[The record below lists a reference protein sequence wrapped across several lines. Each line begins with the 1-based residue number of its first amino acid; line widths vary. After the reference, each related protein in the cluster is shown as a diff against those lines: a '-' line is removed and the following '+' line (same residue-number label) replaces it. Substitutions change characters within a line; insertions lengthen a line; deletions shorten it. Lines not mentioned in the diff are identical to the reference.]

1 VSQLA
6 SAMDTMSPVVGRV
19 RAYFAPV
26 TRPAKET
33 SGFTIFDPAQSGSFA
48 LDVPPAPWIDL
59 GWIAGFARKCGTKIE
74 AIRTG
79 APATTQMQVRT
90 EIDATVSFSFESWRK
105 IQLAIS
111 AGVQQMNLLKPV
123 MGAAAEGSGGA
134 AVAAVTLLDGSTSTV
149 LQVGAT
155 AAETFEVGE
164 LVAVDVDYADQ
175 TGFVGSGVSGAYV
188 QSALTDI
195 DYVRRVTLNVGRIAA
210 ISGGALTLECPLIA
224 GAPTSAMKVSGVVGF
239 CDREGAS
246 FFQEWSALFVAEGQ
260 QGERVIWHYPRLQTM
275 SGIAEAESAS
285 SGSYEKVRL
294 SAAFR
299 ALPVKDS
306 VDGETVV
313 CFRSYVA
320 GCNARV

>member
-1 VSQLA
+1 MQ
-6 SAMDTMSPVVGRV
+6 
-19 RAYFAPV
+19 
-26 TRPAKET
+26 T
-33 SGFTIFDPAQSGSFA
+33 SGFTIFDPAQSGAFA
-48 LDVPPAPWIDL
+48 LDAPPAPWIDL

-111 AGVQQMNLLKPV
+111 AGVQQMNLLKLA
-123 MGAAAEGSGGA
+123 MGVAAEGSGGTA
-134 AVAAVTLLDGSTSTV
+134 ITAVALEDGSTSTV
-149 LQVGAT
+149 LQVGVS
-155 AAETFEVGE
+155 AAAAFAVGE
-164 LVAVDVDYADQ
+164 LVAVDVDYAAQ

-188 QSALTDI
+188 QSALSDV
-195 DYVRRVTLNVGRIAA
+195 DYVRRVTLNVGRIASIA
-210 ISGGALTLECPLIA
+210 NGALTLEWPLLA
-224 GAPTSAMKVSGVVGF
+224 DAPTSSMKVSGVVGF
-239 CDREGAS
+239 CDREGGS
-246 FFQEWSALFVAEGQ
+246 FFQEWSAVFVAEGQ

-275 SGIAEAESAS
+275 SGVAEAESAS
-285 SGSYEKVRL
+285 SGGYEKVRL

-299 ALPVKDS
+299 ALPVKDP

-320 GCNARV
+320 G